1 MHHGVSPSDR
11 LPVRLQ
17 LPMSTDI
24 ELALGHFVKTQWG
37 TRDSPSMESAQVCVT
52 REWRAT

>member
-17 LPMSTDI
+17 LLISTDI

-37 TRDSPSMESAQVCVT
+37 TRFAQRYEVGSGLCYT
-52 REWRAT
+52 